1 MKQVYI
7 VKADGSTRQFSFK
20 KLVRSVQRSGASNA
34 IAKDVATAVLAKL
47 PNRVTT
53 NQIYDLIYKELRG
66 ARMHPTA
73 QVYSLRRSLAD
84 LSPEEWEKYTA
95 KIFSYYGYTTEWNK
109 IVPGAAVEHQ
119 VDVIATK
126 GNKQWLIECKHH
138 FSFHNDTGLGEVL
151 RVQARL
157 EDTQDGFKKKTTK
170 YNFTGAWLVVNTK
183 FSDHAK
189 RYAAAKGINM
199 SGWRYPDQYSLERLI
214 QDQSVFP
221 VTILNIDKKTK
232 NYLLHN
238 GIITIQDVLEM
249 PPKLEKIMDAK
260 KLSRLRD
267 QVSKLIEYA
276 GNL

>member
-7 VKADGSTRQFSFK
+7 LKADGSTRQFSFK
-20 KLVRSVQRSGASNA
+20 KLVKSVNRSGASREQANA
-34 IAKDVATAVLAKL
+34 IAKAVLDKL
-47 PNRVTT
+47 PPKVTT

-66 ARMHPTA
+66 AKMHPTA
-73 QVYSLRRSLAD
+73 QLYSLRKSLSD
-84 LSPEEWEKYTA
+84 LKPEEWEKYTA
-95 KIFSYYGYTTEWNK
+95 KLFSYYGYKTEWNK
-109 IVPGAAVEHQ
+109 IIPGAAVEHQ

-138 FSFHNDTGLGEVL
+138 YDYHNDTGLGEVL

-157 EDTQDGFKKKTTK
+157 EDIQDGFKKKTTK

-189 RYAAAKGINM
+189 RYAAAKKMNL
-199 SGWRYPDQYSLERLI
+199 SGWKYPDQYSLERLI

-221 VTILNIDKKTK
+221 VTILNVDKKTK
-232 NYLLHN
+232 NFLLHN
-238 GIITIQDVLEM
+238 GIFTIQDILEM
-249 PPKLEKIMDAK
+249 PPKLSRILDNK
-260 KLSRLRD
+260 KLDRLVK
-267 QVSKLIEYA
+267 QVNQLLEYS